1 MLHVDLKG
9 LKIIIIIKKDRHD
22 LLAFMI
28 SIWCYQSIMSKSN
41 LAPSPSRM
49 FLFAYSWKTWYFL
62 CHFWRWTIPSNLDIV
77 LHYTFLC
84 SAEKQNKKNH
94 TGFKHESCILGDKKT
109 KHNAV
114 WFMMGEMV
122 LNRRQTSNFFI
133 AMPCFTSGVYRNH
146 TQSSASTWLFGL
158 IRYRCIEQCCTTV
171 QWYSSHSVLI
181 PSVSPL

>member
-1 MLHVDLKG
+1 
-9 LKIIIIIKKDRHD
+9 
-22 LLAFMI
+22 MI
-28 SIWCYQSIMSKSN
+28 AIWCYQSIISKSN

-49 FLFAYSWKTWYFL
+49 FLFAYSWKTWFFL
-62 CHFWRWTIPSNLDIV
+62 CPFWRWTIPCNLDIV
-77 LHYTFLC
+77 LHFFVFWWKT
-84 SAEKQNKKNH
+84 KQKKNH

-122 LNRRQTSNFFI
+122 FNIRQTSNFFI
-133 AMPCFTSGVYRNH
+133 AMPCFTSVAWGLVYRND

-171 QWYSSHSVLI
+171 QWYSSHCVLI
-181 PSVSPL
+181 LSVSPL

>member
-1 MLHVDLKG
+1 MIYSPLWFPYDVISQLCPSQIWHLHLQECFCLPTAGKRGTFYVIFEDGQSQAIWTLCYITLFCVLLK
-9 LKIIIIIKKDRHD
+9 
-22 LLAFMI
+22 
-28 SIWCYQSIMSKSN
+28 N
-41 LAPSPSRM
+41 
-49 FLFAYSWKTWYFL
+49 KT
-62 CHFWRWTIPSNLDIV
+62 
-77 LHYTFLC
+77 
-84 SAEKQNKKNH
+84 KQKNH
-94 TGFKHESCILGDKKT
+94 TGFKHDSCILGDKKT